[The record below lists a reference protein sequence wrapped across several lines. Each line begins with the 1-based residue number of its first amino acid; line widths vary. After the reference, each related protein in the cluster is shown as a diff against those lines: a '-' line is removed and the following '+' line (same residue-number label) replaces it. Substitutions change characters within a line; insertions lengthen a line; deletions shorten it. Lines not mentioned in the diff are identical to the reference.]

1 MTMMD
6 RPTGTAETPAQKA
19 YQSLE
24 AEFARMSDISQ
35 AMGVLGW
42 DRAVMMPK
50 GAAKDRG
57 DQAATLSGIAHA
69 MMTTPQMAE
78 WLETAE
84 AGANQ
89 LSPMAQANLRE
100 MRRSHRHATA
110 VPQTLVEAMS
120 RATTKSEMVWREA
133 RQKADFA
140 MMRPELE
147 AVLALTIEKAKAKAE
162 AFGCDAYTALLDT
175 YDPGMT
181 PAVIDGLFDDLTD
194 FLPGFLGEVREK
206 QAQENGPALPEGHY
220 PVEAQREL
228 CLALMTA
235 AGFDFNRG
243 RLDIST
249 HPFCGGGG
257 PNDIRITTR
266 YDERDFTSAL
276 MGVMHETGHA
286 LYEAGLPADWQRQ
299 PVGTARGMTMHE
311 SQSLLIEMQAC
322 RSAGFIRFLAPKL
335 EEIFGEA
342 AKGWSVEAL
351 QHHYT
356 RVEPGFIRVD
366 ADEVTYPAHV
376 ILRYRLERAMIAGD
390 LAIADL
396 PGAWNNGM
404 QELLGITP
412 PDDGVGCLQDIH
424 WPDGAFGYFPTY
436 TLGALTAAQLFAA
449 IREARPQVEEELA
462 QGDFSGLLGW
472 LREKVHGRASEADT
486 MTIIK
491 DATGAGLSTSAFKQH
506 LKTRYLA

>member
-1 MTMMD
+1 MTMID
-6 RPTGTAETPAQKA
+6 RTVDASNQTA
-19 YQSLE
+19 YQRLE
-24 AEFARMSDISQ
+24 TEFARIEDIGQ
-35 AMGVLGW
+35 ALGVLGW

-50 GAAKDRG
+50 GAAQDRG
-57 DQAATLSGIAHA
+57 DQVATLTGIAHA
-69 MMTTPQMAE
+69 MLTAHQIGD
-78 WLETAE
+78 WLEAAE
-84 AGANQ
+84 ADAESLNLKQ
-89 LSPMAQANLRE
+89 QANLRE
-100 MRRSHRHATA
+100 MRRSYRHATA
-110 VPQTLVEAMS
+110 VPQTLVEALS

-133 RQKADFA
+133 RAKADFA

-147 AVLALTIEKAKAKAE
+147 AVLALTIEQAKAKAE
-162 AFGCDAYTALLDT
+162 ALDCDPYSALLDT

-181 PAVIDGLFDDLTD
+181 PAVIDELFADLTD
-194 FLPGFLGEVREK
+194 FLPGFLGEVTEH
-206 QAQENGPALPEGHY
+206 QAQQQAPDMPQGHY
-220 PVEAQREL
+220 PVPAQRDL
-228 CLALMTA
+228 GLSLMKA
-235 AGFDFNRG
+235 AGFDFDRG

-257 PNDIRITTR
+257 PSDIRITTR
-266 YDERDFTSAL
+266 YDEADFTSAL

-286 LYEAGLPADWQRQ
+286 LYEAGLPEDWRRQ
-299 PVGTARGMTMHE
+299 PVGKARGMTMHE

-322 RSAGFIRFLAPKL
+322 RSAGFMEFLAPKL
-335 EEIFGEA
+335 NEVFGDA
-342 AKGWSVEAL
+342 AQGWNAQAL
-351 QHHYT
+351 HYHYT

-390 LAIADL
+390 LAITDL
-396 PGAWNNGM
+396 PGAWNDGL

-449 IREARPQVEEELA
+449 IREARPGIEDELA
-462 QGDFSGLLGW
+462 QGDFTGLLGW
-472 LREKVHGRASEADT
+472 LRHHVHGRGSETDT
-486 MTIIK
+486 MSIIT
-491 DATGAGLSTSAFKQH
+491 DATGSPLSTSAFKQH